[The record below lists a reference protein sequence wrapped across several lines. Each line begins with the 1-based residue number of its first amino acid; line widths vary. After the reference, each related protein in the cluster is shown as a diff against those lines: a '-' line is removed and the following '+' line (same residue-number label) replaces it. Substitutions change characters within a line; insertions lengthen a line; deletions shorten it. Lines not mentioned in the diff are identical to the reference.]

1 MQLVATAQFLR
12 RFGECPPA
20 IALGCF
26 SERVGELFE
35 RGDRTMETNGSP
47 RPLRSDAPHS
57 ERRARPNAV
66 DGMRRILVCLDRSPF
81 SESCLPYAISLAK
94 TFGSAVTLLYVMQPP
109 HESPGLRTTDALD
122 WEVSRQ
128 EATAYLERAEADAA
142 EASGQH
148 VDSRLEQGHPAERIA
163 ALARELSADLTVLG
177 SHGEGGLTAWSLGS
191 TVQQVLAVA
200 KGSVLVTRSTS
211 FTPSVASMKR
221 ILVPLDGSSRT
232 ESVLPTAARIAKA
245 NGAELLL
252 VHVVSESIPSAIL
265 HTTEDLELVKQ
276 LGYRLEA
283 AAKEYLEHLRVQW
296 VGELPSVRTLVIRQ
310 ADERQS
316 LLEVAMREAI
326 DLVVLSAHGCTCN
339 PARPFGSVAAHL
351 LTHSTVPLLV
361 LQDLPELER
370 ARRGDDEG
378 LAPSLRASFTPE
390 PG

>member
-1 MQLVATAQFLR
+1 
-12 RFGECPPA
+12 
-20 IALGCF
+20 
-26 SERVGELFE
+26 
-35 RGDRTMETNGSP
+35 
-47 RPLRSDAPHS
+47 
-57 ERRARPNAV
+57 
-66 DGMRRILVCLDRSPF
+66 MRRILVCLDRSPF

-177 SHGEGGLTAWSLGS
+177 SHGEGGLTAWTLGS

-296 VGELPSVRTLVIRQ
+296 VGELPSVRTL
-310 ADERQS
+310 
-316 LLEVAMREAI
+316 LEVAMREAI